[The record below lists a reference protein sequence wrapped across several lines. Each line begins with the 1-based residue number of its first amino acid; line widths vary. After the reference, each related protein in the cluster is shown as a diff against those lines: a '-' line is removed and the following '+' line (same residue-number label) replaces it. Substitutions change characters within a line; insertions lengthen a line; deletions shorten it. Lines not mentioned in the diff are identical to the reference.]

1 MALGSILN
9 VFLFFSRHCLLL
21 SIICFAFFY
30 HFIWFDMKAKKEKRK
45 VSKNMKIEVRNV
57 HFAKSFH
64 FYLISALI
72 KDHISNIF
80 YEYLWLSHNFN
91 IIVINTRLLHIFMQ
105 WQRKDIQWNGYSC
118 SHSSSIFFILFVI
131 ILIVPSNDWRETYFK
146 NDGICWWY
154 TLDSIYLNF

>member
-30 HFIWFDMKAKKEKRK
+30 HFIWFDMKAKKVKKERRK
-45 VSKNMKIEVRNV
+45 IRKNMKIEVRNV

-64 FYLISALI
+64 FNLIPALI

-80 YEYLWLSHNFN
+80 YECLWLSHNFN
-91 IIVINTRLLHIFMQ
+91 IIVINTRLLHIFM
-105 WQRKDIQWNGYSC
+105 
-118 SHSSSIFFILFVI
+118 HSDSERIFNETAMLAAIRQVFSS
-131 ILIVPSNDWRETYFK
+131 YF
-146 NDGICWWY
+146 
-154 TLDSIYLNF
+154 L